1 VAVAAIIDDAWW
13 LNPFPAAVA
22 LVGLGVWLI
31 AQGWT
36 DEDDTSAWHR
46 PWPTAPQPPG
56 DAGTGAPG
64 PQDAPTD
71 DGAPG
76 PQDAPTDDGAPGPE
90 DDAPVDD
97 GRPTTVAHP
106 LAASP
111 WVVSVSQHSDADGDP
126 TTTLPSSPPAVD
138 ATDSPAPTGDA
149 GPPAGAVP
157 PPVSPWWSGAPAEG
171 AAAPPPREPSPR
183 PGRASR
189 LGTTVVAV
197 LLALGGGL
205 WLVDSLEAVEVPWEG
220 ALAVGLLAC
229 GVGLIVASWRGRAYA
244 LLPASFLLALALAA
258 GELLDVP
265 LDAGM
270 GDRVEVV
277 DTTRELGRHHEL
289 FVGELSVDLS
299 EAPLRETGTTTVEA
313 SVGMGELRVVVPRD
327 AAVEVQARVGAGEI
341 VSPGGPDANESGVGL
356 DESFT
361 LPGGRDGPRLQ
372 LELSMGAGS
381 VEVVRD

>member
-1 VAVAAIIDDAWW
+1 
-13 LNPFPAAVA
+13 VA

-46 PWPTAPQPPG
+46 PWPAAPRSPD

-64 PQDAPTD
+64 PEDAPA
-71 DGAPG
+71 DG
-76 PQDAPTDDGAPGPE
+76 GAPGPE
-90 DDAPVDD
+90 DVPADGGAPGPEDAATGGD
-97 GRPTTVAHP
+97 PTTVAHP

-111 WVVSVSQHSDADGDP
+111 GVVSVSQRSDADGDAA
-126 TTTLPSSPPAVD
+126 TTLPSSPPAVD

-149 GPPAGAVP
+149 GPSAGAVP

-171 AAAPPPREPSPR
+171 AAAPAPREPSPR

-197 LLALGGGL
+197 LLAIGGGL
-205 WLVDSLEAVEVPWEG
+205 WLVDSLEAVEVSWEG
-220 ALAVGLLAC
+220 ALAIGLVAC

-244 LLPASFLLALALAA
+244 LIPASFLLALALAS
-258 GELLDVP
+258 GEVLDVP
-265 LDAGM
+265 VDAGM
-270 GDRVEVV
+270 GERVEVV
-277 DTTRELGRHHEL
+277 DTTRELGRRHEL
-289 FVGELSVDLS
+289 FLGELLVDLS

-327 AAVEVQARVGAGEI
+327 AAVEVQARVGAGEV